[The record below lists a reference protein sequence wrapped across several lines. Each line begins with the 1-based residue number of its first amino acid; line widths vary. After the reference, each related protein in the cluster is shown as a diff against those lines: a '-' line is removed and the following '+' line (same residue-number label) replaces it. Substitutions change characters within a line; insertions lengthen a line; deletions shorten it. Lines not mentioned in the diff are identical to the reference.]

1 MDIFVQQIINGLVL
15 GSMYAL
21 VALGYTMVYG
31 IISLI
36 NFAHGEVLMVG
47 AMVSWT
53 VATFLLDTAS
63 PMPGWLI
70 MLISAIAAI
79 IVCAALNYSIEKIA
93 YRPLRNA
100 PRLAPLITAMGMS
113 LLLQTLAMIIWKP
126 NPKPYPQ
133 LLPVEVFFLW
143 EDGPV
148 ITLTQVLILVITAVV
163 LTGLLWLVNKTKL
176 GRAMRATAEN
186 PRVAG
191 LMGVR
196 PDHIISATF
205 IIGAALAA
213 IAGIMWAA
221 NYGTLQHSMGFMP
234 GLKAFTAAVFG
245 GIGNLTGA
253 MVGGVL
259 QRAVVGRP
267 HDAGD
272 GRQRRADDEGR
283 ADDVVG
289 AHAHQAGDTRVLG
302 GGAHRAAELGL
313 VDQPQQASQH
323 HRGDHQ
329 DQHLG
334 QRDDRAVLPQEEHLD
349 RQQLRVRLRIRLPD
363 DHRQRLQQQAHAHR
377 GDQRRQARRVAQ
389 RPVGDLLDGVVQR
402 RADDDRGDRRDQ
414 HDQPA
419 RHG

>member
-1 MDIFVQQIINGLVL
+1 MDIFIQQLINGLVL

-53 VATFLLDTAS
+53 VITALQGS
-63 PMPGWLI
+63 GLPGWAL
-70 MLISAIAAI
+70 LLLSLVAAVV
-79 IVCAALNYSIEKIA
+79 VCSLLNFVIEKVA

-126 NPKPYPQ
+126 NPKPFPAVI
-133 LLPVEVFFLW
+133 PMEVYFLW

-148 ITLTQVLILVITAVV
+148 ITLTQVFILITTAVV
-163 LTGLLWLVNKTKL
+163 LCALLWLVNRTKL

-186 PRVAG
+186 PRVAS

-196 PDHIISATF
+196 PDHIISTTF
-205 IIGAALAA
+205 VIGAALAA
-213 IAGIMWAA
+213 LAGIMWAA
-221 NYGTLQHSMGFMP
+221 NYGTVQHSMGFLP

-259 QRAVVGRP
+259 LGLIEA
-267 HDAGD
+267 
-272 GRQRRADDEGR
+272 
-283 ADDVVG
+283 
-289 AHAHQAGDTRVLG
+289 LG
-302 GGAHRAAELGL
+302 GGYLGELTGGVFGSHYVEIFAFLVLILVLTLRPSGL
-313 VDQPQQASQH
+313 MGERVA
-323 HRGDHQ
+323 
-329 DQHLG
+329 
-334 QRDDRAVLPQEEHLD
+334 DRA
-349 RQQLRVRLRIRLPD
+349 
-363 DHRQRLQQQAHAHR
+363 
-377 GDQRRQARRVAQ
+377 
-389 RPVGDLLDGVVQR
+389 
-402 RADDDRGDRRDQ
+402 
-414 HDQPA
+414 
-419 RHG
+419 

>member
-1 MDIFVQQIINGLVL
+1 MDILLQQIINGLVL

-21 VALGYTMVYG
+21 IALGYTMVYG
-31 IISLI
+31 IIQLI

-47 AMVSWT
+47 ALVAWT
-53 VATFLLDTAS
+53 VIGLLQEAV
-63 PMPGWLI
+63 PGMPTWLI
-70 MLISAIAAI
+70 LLAATIAGCA
-79 IVCAALNYSIEKIA
+79 VAALLNIVIEKIA

-259 QRAVVGRP
+259 
-267 HDAGD
+267 
-272 GRQRRADDEGR
+272 
-283 ADDVVG
+283 
-289 AHAHQAGDTRVLG
+289 
-302 GGAHRAAELGL
+302 LGL
-313 VDQPQQASQH
+313 IEALGAGYL
-323 HRGDHQ
+323 GDLTGGLFGSHYVEIFAF
-329 DQHLG
+329 LVLILVLTLRPSG
-334 QRDDRAVLPQEEHLD
+334 LMGERVADRA
-349 RQQLRVRLRIRLPD
+349 
-363 DHRQRLQQQAHAHR
+363 
-377 GDQRRQARRVAQ
+377 
-389 RPVGDLLDGVVQR
+389 
-402 RADDDRGDRRDQ
+402 
-414 HDQPA
+414 
-419 RHG
+419 